1 MIEARHRAH
10 PLSLPWRY
18 LENTIAK
25 LDLAPAR
32 PIRVDSFRQG
42 AWPKFD
48 IIGVFLH

>member
-1 MIEARHRAH
+1 MARV
-10 PLSLPWRY
+10 LPFVSSVAGIKIKAALRD
-18 LENTIAK
+18 AF
-25 LDLAPAR
+25 DLAPSR